1 MTDRPLLGMETHRD
15 VRVMVT
21 QDGALR
27 FRVDMRDDEDR
38 ETVRYCKAFLND
50 VELERCLM
58 ADELAGVAI
67 IITTRHRDASPE
79 AVVLRGRIRLDPLYH
94 E

>member
-1 MTDRPLLGMETHRD
+1 
-15 VRVMVT
+15 MVT
-21 QDGALR
+21 QEGALR